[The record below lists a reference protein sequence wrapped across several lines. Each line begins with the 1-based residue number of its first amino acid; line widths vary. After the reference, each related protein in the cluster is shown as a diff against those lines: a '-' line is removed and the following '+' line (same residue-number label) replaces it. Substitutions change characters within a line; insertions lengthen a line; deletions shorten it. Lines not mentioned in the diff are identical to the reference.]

1 LAKSAAE
8 KAYRAAVKEIRRVKQ
23 AGGTTLDLRDERYRA
38 LDRIPQDIATLS
50 ALKTLRLD
58 QTAVSD
64 LAPLAALTALEELT
78 LNQTA
83 VSDLAPLAALTAL
96 RTLRL
101 NQTAVSDLAPLAT
114 LTALENLSLNQTA
127 VSDLAPLAA
136 LTALQV
142 LWLNQTAVSD
152 LAPLATLTAL
162 QWLDLDETAVRD
174 LAPLAALT
182 ALQRLWLGQTAVS
195 DLAPL
200 TALTALQVLTF
211 GRTAVSDLAPL
222 AALTALQTLYLR
234 KTAVSDLA
242 PLAALTALETLTLS
256 QTAVSDLAPLATL
269 TALQTLTL
277 EETAVSDLAP
287 LAALTALQ
295 ELYLDET
302 AVSDLAPLAGL
313 TALQRLDLTQT
324 AVSDIAP
331 LAGLA
336 KLTDLVLDEGQVADL
351 RPIRGLAA
359 LGTNREPGLGFRD
372 TPATRADGTLA
383 RLAGIE
389 DPEDRA
395 RETLA
400 YLNTLPPWPEPYT
413 PSERPDG
420 EPPQPIGQAEPLLT
434 VEALIQAQDLAGWRF
449 SPSHGA
455 LSLFIRD
462 QPMDQRQD
470 QLARMAAD
478 RCARLLAKLGQR
490 TNSGG
495 MRQDIRE
502 EAGEFA
508 ALLAETGRSMAERS
522 LELWGSLIAL
532 GELLDANDRARREG
546 RDPLDLLPDEARAA
560 LSTFLA
566 TAANLVRSFPEAR
579 ALDDDHGGFA
589 RRVATRQM
597 MDDILQEAVRAALV
611 SQPSAIL
618 INRVAGVADGQGKQA
633 EKASTV
639 SIKGLRNLVLV
650 STLLS
655 STFVGIAGG
664 VVEDVGGDISDTFKL
679 GEKASEFLSGAGE
692 KLEEF
697 LGALPPDE
705 AALLRAKLQD
715 YQEARRDRR

>member
-1 LAKSAAE
+1 MANSAAE
-8 KAYRAAVKEIRRVKQ
+8 KAHDAAVKEIRRVKQ
-23 AGGTTLDLRDERYRA
+23 AGETTLDLRDKRYRA

-96 RTLRL
+96 QR
-101 NQTAVSDLAPLAT
+101 
-114 LTALENLSLNQTA
+114 
-127 VSDLAPLAA
+127 
-136 LTALQV
+136 
-142 LWLNQTAVSD
+142 LWLNQ
-152 LAPLATLTAL
+152 
-162 QWLDLDETAVRD
+162 TAVRD
-174 LAPLAALT
+174 LAPLA
-182 ALQRLWLGQTAVS
+182 
-195 DLAPL
+195 
-200 TALTALQVLTF
+200 
-211 GRTAVSDLAPL
+211 
-222 AALTALQTLYLR
+222 
-234 KTAVSDLA
+234 
-242 PLAALTALETLTLS
+242 
-256 QTAVSDLAPLATL
+256 
-269 TALQTLTL
+269 
-277 EETAVSDLAP
+277 
-287 LAALTALQ
+287 
-295 ELYLDET
+295 
-302 AVSDLAPLAGL
+302 
-313 TALQRLDLTQT
+313 
-324 AVSDIAP
+324 
-331 LAGLA
+331 GLA
-336 KLTDLVLDEGQVADL
+336 ELEDLVLDGCQVADL
-351 RPIRGLAA
+351 RPIRSLAK
-359 LGTNREPGLGFRD
+359 LGTNFPPGLSFRD

-389 DPEDRA
+389 DTEDRA

-413 PSERPDG
+413 PLSRPDG
-420 EPPQPIGQAEPLLT
+420 EPPQPVGQAEPLLT

-566 TAANLVRSFPEAR
+566 TAASLVRSFPEAR

-611 SQPSAIL
+611 SQPSANL
-618 INRVAGVADGQGKQA
+618 IIRVAEVADGQGKQA
-633 EKASTV
+633 EKASAV
-639 SIKGLRNLVLV
+639 SIKGLRNLVFV
-650 STLLS
+650 STMLGS
-655 STFVGIAGG
+655 AFGAVAGG
-664 VVEDVGGDISDTFKL
+664 VLEDIGGDISDTFEL
-679 GEKASEFLSGAGE
+679 GEKASAFLSGLGDR
-692 KLEEF
+692 LEEF

-705 AALLRAKLQD
+705 AALLRAKLQEHQD
-715 YQEARRDRR
+715 ARRDRP